1 MMHFL
6 HTLLLCSAAVG
17 STVHAQLFLIQ
28 ACVQLAQQ
36 ALQTYNVWT
45 EYQGVTPQQY
55 RTDPEIT
62 AAPPIVYITQAAS
75 VNSCDDAWLQNAKHQ
90 GIAAF
95 NSNPSGYQVF
105 RNVKDFGAV
114 GDGKTDDTSAIN
126 SAISSG
132 NRCAPGS
139 CASSTV
145 TPAVVY
151 FPTGVYM
158 VNSSIIDYYYTQII
172 GNPKSGCTPTIRA
185 FSTFTGGGLGVI
197 DSNPYGDNGQLGY
210 GATNVFWR
218 QIRNLIIDTTLVPA
232 ANAITGLHWPTA
244 QATSLQNMVFNM
256 STAPGTQH
264 QGIFIESGS
273 GGFMNDLTFLG
284 GLYGAN
290 WGNQQF
296 TVRNLTFRGCVTAIN
311 QIWDWGWTYQNINID
326 NCTLGLNMTSGG
338 SGALSVG
345 SVTLLD
351 STITNTNVGILT
363 GRNATSQPAA
373 AGSLILENVRFS
385 NVSVAIRG
393 PEGTRVGST
402 SLIAGYIEGNAYTP
416 SGPNRVQQSLTPNA
430 RPSTLLQGDGKYYQR
445 SKPQYESLPSSSI
458 LSARTA
464 GAKGD
469 GWTDDTRA
477 LQAAIN
483 TAQSQNKVL
492 YLDHGNYLVTDTIY
506 IPCGSKIV
514 GESYPVIM
522 SSGAF
527 FNDMSH
533 PQPVI
538 QIGKPGEQGSIEWS
552 DSIVST
558 QGQQKGAILIQYNL
572 VAPTGTPTG
581 LWDVHVRI
589 GGFAGSKLLVDDCPK
604 TPNQT
609 VTPSQIHQDCISGYL
624 SMHITKGSTA
634 LYLEN
639 VWLWVADHDIEDA
652 NLTQITV
659 YAGRGLLDQ
668 SSGPVW
674 MVGTG
679 VEHHVRYEYQFAHA
693 HTVYAGQIQTET
705 AYYQPNPNANNPFP
719 IVPSLSDPSFPNSST
734 IIIDTTRPGN
744 STTTTTTTII
754 PSANGW
760 GLSLVDS
767 SDIFIYGAGLY
778 SFFQNYNSTCS
789 NLGEGARCQSRILGL
804 EEEGGSGGG
813 GDGGDGGGGDG
824 GGGAGP
830 GRVSVYNLNT
840 VGTRFPI
847 SVNGRDVAYFDDN
860 RNGFV
865 QSVAL
870 FRNGGNV

>member
-17 STVHAQLFLIQ
+17 STVHAQLLLIQ

-36 ALQTYNVWT
+36 ALQTFNLWT
-45 EYQGVTPQQY
+45 EYKGVTPQQY
-55 RTDPEIT
+55 RIEIEIT
-62 AAPPIVYITQAAS
+62 AVPPIVDSTQATL
-75 VNSCDDAWLQNAKHQ
+75 VNSCDDYWLQTAKHQ

-185 FSTFTGGGLGVI
+185 FSTFAGSLGVI
-197 DSNPYGDNGQLGY
+197 DSNPYGNTGQLGY
-210 GATNVFWR
+210 GSTNVFWR

-264 QGIFIESGS
+264 QGLFIESGS

-284 GLYGAN
+284 GLYGVN

-296 TVRNLTFRGCVTAIN
+296 TVRNLTFKGCVTAIN

-326 NCTLGLNMTSGG
+326 NCTLGLNMSSGG

-345 SVTLLD
+345 SVTMLD

-363 GRNATSQPAA
+363 GRDATSQPPA
-373 AGSLILENVRFS
+373 AGSLILENVSFS

-416 SGPNRVQQSLTPNA
+416 SGPNRVQQSLTPNV
-430 RPSTLLQGDGKYYQR
+430 RPSTLLQRDGKYYQR
-445 SKPQYESLPSSSI
+445 SKPQYESLPYSSF

-469 GWTDDTRA
+469 GRTDDTMA
-477 LQAAIN
+477 LQNAIN
-483 TAQSQNKVL
+483 IAQSQNKVL

-506 IPCGSKIV
+506 IPCGSKIA

-527 FNDMSH
+527 FNDMSN
-533 PQPVI
+533 PQPVV
-538 QIGKPGEQGSIEWS
+538 QIGKPGEQGSIEWT
-552 DSIVST
+552 DTIVST
-558 QGQQKGAILIQYNL
+558 QGQQKGAVLIEYNL

-589 GGFAGSKLLVDDCPK
+589 GGFAGSKLLVEDCPK

-609 VTPSQIHQDCISGYL
+609 VTPGQINQNCISGYL
-624 SMHITKGSTA
+624 SMHITKGSTG

-652 NLTQITV
+652 TLTQITV

-668 SSGPVW
+668 SQGPVW

-679 VEHHVRYEYQFAHA
+679 VEQ
-693 HTVYAGQIQTET
+693 
-705 AYYQPNPNANNPFP
+705 
-719 IVPSLSDPSFPNSST
+719 
-734 IIIDTTRPGN
+734 
-744 STTTTTTTII
+744 
-754 PSANGW
+754 
-760 GLSLVDS
+760 
-767 SDIFIYGAGLY
+767 
-778 SFFQNYNSTCS
+778 
-789 NLGEGARCQSRILGL
+789 
-804 EEEGGSGGG
+804 
-813 GDGGDGGGGDG
+813 
-824 GGGAGP
+824 
-830 GRVSVYNLNT
+830 
-840 VGTRFPI
+840 
-847 SVNGRDVAYFDDN
+847 
-860 RNGFV
+860 
-865 QSVAL
+865 
-870 FRNGGNV
+870 